1 MPEMHSHAIVSAVGA
16 AIALFLLAGG
26 AVALSAGDAGAKA
39 CSASVYEQLR
49 TPSGTKASPVEISC
63 DVTLDAKDVI
73 ARPIAFSGARAS
85 GITFDCRGGTLGTPD
100 MPISH
105 RRPTVMI
112 RSLQARDGSWSVP
125 KAITVKNC
133 TIIGNMRLAGLG
145 LNGQAEKVRQSSL
158 EPGHTARAQA
168 AAPTAIVLDNLD
180 VVALGTLPLY
190 LGPGVT
196 KVTVSG
202 SRFRGETTATAL
214 YLDAES
220 AENRIIGNRF
230 AVRTTRREQVA
241 VDGSARNVISGNV
254 FEDAVNGGI
263 FLYRNA
269 GEGGTIRHQPPQYN
283 RIEGNRFRYEG
294 MVRPRPAIWLNQ
306 RNGRTTHRLSAP
318 DLPLGSSL
326 DPRDLARHNV
336 VRGNRIS
343 GGWKGLIR
351 NTDPSNEIVGND

>member
-1 MPEMHSHAIVSAVGA
+1 MRSQAIVSSLGA
-16 AIALFLLAGG
+16 GVALFLLAGG
-26 AVALSAGDAGAKA
+26 SVALSAREVQAKA
-39 CSASVYEQLR
+39 CPASVYEQLR
-49 TPSGTKASPVEISC
+49 KPPGPKAGAVEISC
-63 DVTLDAKDVI
+63 DVTLDPKDII

-85 GITFDCRGGTLGTPD
+85 GVTFDCRGGTLGTPD
-100 MPISH
+100 MAISH

-112 RSLQARDGSWSVP
+112 RSLQAGDGSWSVP

-145 LNGQAEKVRQSSL
+145 LNGQAERVRRSSL
-158 EPGHTARAQA
+158 KQGHTARAQA

-180 VVALGTLPLY
+180 VVARGTLPLY

-196 KVTVSG
+196 GVTVSG

-220 AENRIIGNRF
+220 AENRIVGNRF
-230 AVRTTRREQVA
+230 AVKTTRREQIA

-254 FEDAVNGGI
+254 FEDAINGGI

-269 GEGGTIRHQPPQYN
+269 GEGGTIRHQPPQHN
-283 RIEGNRFRYEG
+283 RIEGNHFRYEA

-326 DPRDLARHNV
+326 DPRDLARYNI
-336 VRGNRIS
+336 VRDNRIS

-351 NTDPSNEIVGND
+351 NSDPTNEVVDND